1 MATSTIPSAVH
12 PEGARRTR
20 GARERGRPTRP
31 PVTTR
36 KLTVIAMANHSHS
49 ITLPATRAATVAPE
63 ASSASAPCT
72 PCVPPDSAAC
82 ATRDCSCWRRCFSSS
97 SWLAVQPLLLR
108 CRAAIPPTSPAP
120 GPCAARSLCR
130 CSDALSGA
138 TLNDD
143 SAKRQMP
150 FGNCTQNSPA
160 CPAARDRTLPIWPT
174 GISGSWLI
182 HTTRLPTAT
191 RRVFARCS
199 TSSWRTAPAAHR
211 QTAWTILTP
220 AAQHADATSLPP
232 TTADRSAA
240 KQSRSAPSTSSG
252 MRSTTSGRA
261 VRTRAGVRA
270 SASHCDGLRNTASPS
285 SRTG

>member
-1 MATSTIPSAVH
+1 MLMATSMIPSAVH
-12 PEGARRTR
+12 PEGVRR
-20 GARERGRPTRP
+20 GAREKGKATRP
-31 PVTTR
+31 PLKAR
-36 KLTVIAMANHSHS
+36 KLTVKEMAIHSHS

-63 ASSASAPCT
+63 TSSSSAPCKL
-72 PCVPPDSAAC
+72 CVPPESVAC
-82 ATRDCSCWRRCFSSS
+82 ATRDCSCWRR
-97 SWLAVQPLLLR
+97 LR

-120 GPCAARSLCR
+120 GPCAARILCR

-160 CPAARDRTLPIWPT
+160 CPGARDSTLPIWPT

-182 HTTRLPTAT
+182 HSTRLPTAT

-199 TSSWRTAPAAHR
+199 TSFWRTAPAAHR
-211 QTAWTILTP
+211 QTAWTIHTP
-220 AAQHADATSLPP
+220 AAQNAYATSLPP
-232 TTADRSAA
+232 TTADR
-240 KQSRSAPSTSSG
+240 KQSRSASSTSLG
-252 MRSTTSGRA
+252 LRSTASGRA
-261 VRTRAGVRA
+261 VRTRAGLRA
-270 SASHCDGLRNTASPS
+270 RASHCDGLRNTASTS